1 MVMLNHEDY
10 VTTIVAPSTP
20 PGQSGLAVIRL
31 SGPDAVSLVDQ
42 SFTPVGSLP
51 AVSNMAGYTV
61 APGDFSG
68 IDEVVVT
75 VFLAPRSFTGEDVVE
90 ISCHGGPAVKRAILR
105 HLIDAGAVLAE
116 PGEFSRRAF
125 LNGKIDLVQAEA
137 IMDLIGAEAS
147 RQVGAAYQQ
156 LKGHLSEHLKTISR
170 LVYAEMAAVEL
181 ILEFPD
187 HEAHDEAF
195 VSLTTGIEDAASK
208 LRQLATTYERGRL
221 IQEGARVVIYGEP
234 NVGKSSLLNA
244 FVGQNRAIVTDIP
257 GTTRDT
263 IEFHTEIH
271 GFKVILVDTAGVR
284 ETADLIER
292 EGVKRSVEAVA
303 SADLLIFLFD
313 TEPRE
318 REIATILSEKAKGK
332 GIIVLFGKDDL
343 RDDLTL
349 RQVMSDFRSHP
360 DISDQDITVLAY
372 SALRTSDQALLA
384 DAIGRYLAKD
394 AMTGQELT
402 ITSARHKHALD
413 EAIHELELAAADV
426 RSDITLDLVAVR
438 LRTAAERLS
447 ELTGDDVSETLVD
460 TIFSSFC
467 VGK

>member
-1 MVMLNHEDY
+1 
-10 VTTIVAPSTP
+10 VAPSTP
-20 PGQSGLAVIRL
+20 PGQSGLAVVRL
-31 SGPDAVSLVDQ
+31 SGPDAVPLVDRH
-42 SFTPVGSLP
+42 FTPAGTLP
-51 AVSNMAGYTV
+51 AVRDMAGYTV
-61 APGDFSG
+61 APGDFAG

-105 HLIDAGAVLAE
+105 RLLEDGAVLAE

-137 IMDLIGAEAS
+137 IMNLIGSEAN

-156 LKGHLSEHLKTISR
+156 LKGHLSERLKEISAM
-170 LVYAEMAAVEL
+170 LYAEMAAVEL

-195 VSLTTGIEDAASK
+195 ASLEKGIMAAASE
-208 LRQLATTYERGRL
+208 LSRLVATYERGRL

-263 IEFHTEIH
+263 IEFHTEIN
-271 GFKVILVDTAGVR
+271 GYKVILVDTAGVR
-284 ETADLIER
+284 ETSDPIEK
-292 EGVKRSVEAVA
+292 EGVRRSVEAVA
-303 SADLLIFLFD
+303 DADLLIFLFD
-313 TEPRE
+313 SEPTPQD
-318 REIATILSEKAKGK
+318 IADILAEKGKNK

-343 RDDLTL
+343 RDEATL
-349 RQVMSDFRSHP
+349 EKIMADFCRLDDVCEA
-360 DISDQDITVLAY
+360 DISVLAY
-372 SALRTSDQALLA
+372 SALRAADQDRLA
-384 DAIGRYLAKD
+384 EAIGTFLERGA
-394 AMTGQELT
+394 ASGSELT
-402 ITSARHKHALD
+402 VTSARHKLALD
-413 EAIHELELAAADV
+413 EAVRELEAAASDV
-426 RSDITLDLVAVR
+426 RQGVTLDLVAVR
-438 LRTAAERLS
+438 LRVAAEKLS
-447 ELTGDDVSETLVD
+447 ELTGDDVSESLVD
-460 TIFSSFC
+460 TIFSAFC